1 MLEEE
6 KASENPNM
14 FKRNLAVS
22 DAKNNEDD
30 KFNTNTRLRSQSV
43 SISIESDE
51 MKQISMQAQQTLGY
65 VNIGK

>member
-22 DAKNNEDD
+22 DAK
-30 KFNTNTRLRSQSV
+30 
-43 SISIESDE
+43 
-51 MKQISMQAQQTLGY
+51 KQ
-65 VNIGK
+65 

>member
-51 MKQISMQAQQTLGY
+51 MKQISMQA
-65 VNIGK
+65 